1 MSLSLLIFYLT
12 FYFKT
17 IYNYRKRKQVFQS
30 TSLIITPVKYLQTR
44 NFQKFLS
51 DDGNESLQ
59 YNPALP
65 PSLDSTYKHP

>member
-1 MSLSLLIFYLT
+1 MHLNISSI
-12 FYFKT
+12 
-17 IYNYRKRKQVFQS
+17 QS
-30 TSLIITPVKYLQTR
+30 FHFMAETR

-59 YNPALP
+59 YNPPLP